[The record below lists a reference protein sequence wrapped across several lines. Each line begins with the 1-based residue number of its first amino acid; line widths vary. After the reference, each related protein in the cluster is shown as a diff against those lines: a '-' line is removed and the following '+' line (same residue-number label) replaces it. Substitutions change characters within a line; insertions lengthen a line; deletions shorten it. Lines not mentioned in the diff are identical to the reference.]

1 MPRYINHDIPV
12 TMVAKT
18 DSVTP
23 LFLFFVFFVCL
34 FVCLVVV
41 VKIHVWNLRTKL
53 EENSSS
59 RNCTITLP

>member
-23 LFLFFVFFVCL
+23 LFCFLFVCL

-59 RNCTITLP
+59 RNCTIALP